1 MEFDGKSTS
10 LRSKLCG
17 QILRVRNSSQPGAAK
32 ALPPSY
38 KHARNTQVQQ
48 VCEAFIAGSGNGDR
62 RFFPPALRRDVVA

>member
-1 MEFDGKSTS
+1 M
-10 LRSKLCG
+10 
-17 QILRVRNSSQPGAAK
+17 LRVRNSSQPGAAK

-62 RFFPPALRRDVVA
+62 RLFRVATGTAGSSRRPSGATWWP